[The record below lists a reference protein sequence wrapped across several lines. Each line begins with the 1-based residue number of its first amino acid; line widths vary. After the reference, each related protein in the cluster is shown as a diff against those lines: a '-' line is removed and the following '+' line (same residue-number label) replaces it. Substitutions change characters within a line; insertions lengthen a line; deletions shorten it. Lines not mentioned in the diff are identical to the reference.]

1 MPAPIT
7 IPTIMATASKKAR
20 VGFGE
25 VASLALNARF
35 CDLLFAGLL
44 TLNTLAELN

>member
-20 VGFGE
+20 LGFGE
-25 VASLALNARF
+25 VASLVLSTSF
-35 CDLLFAGLL
+35 CDLWFTGLL
-44 TLNTLAELN
+44 TLTTLAELN